1 MTNQTPIRVPRRA
14 GGMPYADIPPISD
27 ADAKEEPQNGRIFP
41 DDEQRPTITISTT
54 IQHRGRII
62 TISANNMTADQF
74 CDLLDRRGF
83 APPERPQRWQ
93 TLPDG
98 TPICP
103 KHHTPMRL
111 REKQGD
117 SWYSHR
123 VTVDGQEL
131 WCKGYHGKDSPGYDH

>member
-1 MTNQTPIRVPRRA
+1 MTTSQTPIRVPRRA
-14 GGMPYADIPPISD
+14 GGMPEADIPPISD
-27 ADAKEEPQNGRIFP
+27 ADAKEEPRNERIF

-62 TISANNMTADQF
+62 TISTTNMTADQF

-83 APPERPQRWQ
+83 AAPQEPQRWQ